1 MCCEVEV
8 SVTSWSLVQRS
19 PTDCDASCV
28 IKKPQKWGGHG
39 PRWAAAPQKTNKAK
53 QTVSHYLLALYLLV
67 TVERLWWHVVFS
79 VLRTTVVF
87 KAATENKTLVP
98 CTCDGLLIKFKNKA
112 DLVRVTQADATAPFY
127 LQNFLNLLGL
137 RWRRMD
143 DNLHVLDAVS
153 PSEDAQYTLCWRT
166 GGAQIRPA
174 SFGEEIYKYFELTGG
189 KNTISQTS
197 SPLTL

>member
-1 MCCEVEV
+1 MRHCV
-8 SVTSWSLVQRS
+8 WSRNLKNEEAMARVGPQR
-19 PTDCDASCV
+19 
-28 IKKPQKWGGHG
+28 H
-39 PRWAAAPQKTNKAK
+39 RK
-53 QTVSHYLLALYLLV
+53 QTKQNKLYPITCWHCTLLV

-112 DLVRVTQADATAPFY
+112 DLVHVTQADATAPFY
-127 LQNFLNLLGL
+127 LQNFLTLLGH

-174 SFGEEIYKYFELTGG
+174 SFREEIYKYFELTGG